1 MAWVFYSACFCLS
14 AECLPLALLPFLR
27 RRPWL
32 SLASSVELET
42 FAAKTFAI
50 PYLQRWDTQPS
61 ARSRSIAQQLQVPL
75 LSKPSKDTMAQ
86 PSPTPSGITTHSN
99 PSVNLESLDFG
110 YPNSHYLRPF
120 KTTPS
125 KPRNP
130 RRNKNLKQILQDEQ
144 KALAAAQAA
153 TEGTDTP
160 NGTKASVKGRSNRSL
175 RVEGLQ
181 WSDIDAPSSLL
192 PQKKYCDITGL
203 EGKYTD
209 PKTKLRFHNTE
220 VYAVIQT
227 LARSVD
233 QEVLLFFLGVYLL
246 VVPCI
251 EKC

>member
-1 MAWVFYSACFCLS
+1 VGTHGRPREAD
-14 AECLPLALLPFLR
+14 PLR
-27 RRPWL
+27 
-32 SLASSVELET
+32 SS
-42 FAAKTFAI
+42 
-50 PYLQRWDTQPS
+50 
-61 ARSRSIAQQLQVPL
+61 LQVPL
-75 LSKPSKDTMAQ
+75 LSKPSNDTMAQ
-86 PSPTPSGITTHSN
+86 PSPTPSGITT

-110 YPNSHYLRPF
+110 YPNPHYPRPF

-130 RRNKNLKQILQDEQ
+130 RRNKTLKQILQDEQ
-144 KALAAAQAA
+144 KVLAAAQAA

-181 WSDIDAPSSLL
+181 WSDIDAPPSLL

-233 QEVLLFFLGVYLL
+233 QEVPLFLWVFIYL
-246 VVPCI
+246 
-251 EKC
+251 